1 MLSIGCTGFAHCI
14 AFLQW
19 ISPIRKKVKGP
30 KVKWWYSEA
39 SLRNRRILS
48 NAIARKVE
56 SGCID
61 TTNEVS
67 QLFQTERI
75 STLALLCFVFIGTAH
90 KLLLE
95 NVVGKVSQREF
106 ILCFLFIDVA
116 YNQGWDVASFWLV
129 SVFEKNLP
137 PVLVSTSASLE
148 TTTWNLKEITW

>member
-1 MLSIGCTGFAHCI
+1 
-14 AFLQW
+14 
-19 ISPIRKKVKGP
+19 
-30 KVKWWYSEA
+30 
-39 SLRNRRILS
+39 
-48 NAIARKVE
+48 VE

-148 TTTWNLKEITW
+148 TTT